1 MLVKYFLKLLILQR
15 TKHLQSVFLF
25 ETLNFIFMNTMI
37 YMILICFLLFI
48 KILTYN
54 ELQLCTGDSTKFFKC
69 IISFLQQHGK
79 DSPITVS
86 ILIMRKWKL
95 GETRWFTQSIGRGF
109 AGISHS
115 ASLEPSLCMCVCV
128 CVCVCVWVT
137 QWRPTLFDPMDCS
150 PPDSSVRGILQARI
164 PEWVAM
170 SFSRGSAWPRD
181 WIQVSCIAGRFF
193 TIRATREA
201 PVCHLPRSKS

>member
-15 TKHLQSVFLF
+15 TKPLQSVFLF

-95 GETRWFTQSIGRGF
+95 GETRWFTQSIGHGF

-115 ASLEPSLCMCVCV
+115 ASLEPSLCVCV
-128 CVCVCVWVT
+128 CVCVCVSHSVASNSLRSHGLWPARLLCSWNSPGKNTGVGCHVLLQGICLT
-137 QWRPTLFDPMDCS
+137 QGLNPGLLHCRQILYYPSHQGSPCLSPT
-150 PPDSSVRGILQARI
+150 
-164 PEWVAM
+164 
-170 SFSRGSAWPRD
+170 
-181 WIQVSCIAGRFF
+181 
-193 TIRATREA
+193 T
-201 PVCHLPRSKS
+201 

>member
-15 TKHLQSVFLF
+15 TKPLQSVFLF

-69 IISFLQQHGK
+69 IISFLQQHSK

-95 GETRWFTQSIGRGF
+95 GETRWSTQSTGRGF

-115 ASLEPSLCMCVCV
+115 ASLEPSLCVCV
-128 CVCVCVWVT
+128 CVCVCV
-137 QWRPTLFDPMDCS
+137 S
-150 PPDSSVRGILQARI
+150 HSV
-164 PEWVAM
+164 
-170 SFSRGSAWPRD
+170 
-181 WIQVSCIAGRFF
+181 VSNS
-193 TIRATREA
+193 
-201 PVCHLPRSKS
+201 L

>member
-1 MLVKYFLKLLILQR
+1 
-15 TKHLQSVFLF
+15 
-25 ETLNFIFMNTMI
+25 MI

-69 IISFLQQHGK
+69 IISFLQQHSK

-95 GETRWFTQSIGRGF
+95 GETGWFTQSIGRGF

-115 ASLEPSLCMCVCV
+115 ASLEPSLCVRAPVCV
-128 CVCVCVWVT
+128 CVCVCVLVT
-137 QWRPTLFDPMDCS
+137 QWCPTLFDPMDCS
-150 PPDSSVRGILQARI
+150 PPDSSVVEFSRQEYWSGFPCPSPGDLPDPGIESRSPALQADSLLSEPLGKPLSVTYHVVNHKLMKRSSWTL
-164 PEWVAM
+164 PP
-170 SFSRGSAWPRD
+170 SLY
-181 WIQVSCIAGRFF
+181 
-193 TIRATREA
+193 
-201 PVCHLPRSKS
+201 HLSPPLSTY